1 MTYEKWCE
9 NSKAILQ
16 EAEEYNN
23 WRREAQEKL
32 LTDIGPRIAAVGK
45 TGYLGCGFHYDK
57 EIRFGK
63 LVASLAYPW
72 QPCANHCK
80 KVEDDWTLCLLN
92 QVLFKSL
99 VEELEE
105 AESSS

>member
-1 MTYEKWCE
+1 MTYEKWCK

-23 WRREAQEKL
+23 WRRETQEKL

-45 TGYLGCGFHYDK
+45 TGYLGCGFHYDT

-72 QPCANHCK
+72 QPSANHCEE
-80 KVEDDWTLCLLN
+80 VESDRTTCMLYK
-92 QVLFKSL
+92 VLFKAL
-99 VEELEE
+99 VRELEE